1 MIGIIKTGIHKSE
14 AYWNRTRKIIA
25 SAIAVGWAV
34 FQLMLPQFIILDRI
48 TIRAIHLT
56 FGLLLIFIAFPVRRK
71 RGEDRFCAPQLVS
84 TTLLNFILAL
94 IGSIAVL
101 YIVIDWNGIAMRA
114 GAPLLR
120 DIVFGI
126 VAVALILEASRRIIG
141 PALAVVALVFSLYA
155 FLGPYLP
162 DVFAFKGVS
171 LRKYMTQVFLSS
183 EGIYGIPLGVSA
195 SIVYLFVLLG
205 ALLERA
211 GAGNF
216 FIKLALS
223 VLGRYRGGPAKAA
236 VFSSGLMG
244 CISGSSVA
252 NIVTT
257 GTFTIPLMKKIGYP
271 PKKAAAIEVASSTD
285 GQLMPPI
292 MGAAAFII
300 AEYVN
305 VPYIEVIKA
314 AAIPAFVSYGA
325 LFYITHLEACKLGI
339 EGLPKEET
347 PSFWKTLGGGIHY
360 LIPIGVLLV
369 ELLYFRHSPELSA
382 FRAIVALIIMILYQ
396 ELRKIWAIP
405 QSIVYKI
412 REALVGSV
420 RIVTA
425 GFINGSKN
433 MVTVAVAT
441 AVAGIIVGIV
451 NLGIGGMITH
461 IVEILSGGNIL
472 ILLIITAIASLLLGM
487 GLPTTATYIVM
498 ASLTAPII
506 VEIGAKY
513 ELAIPLISAHLF
525 CFFFGILA
533 DDTPPVGLASYAAA
547 ALAGS
552 EPIPTG
558 IQGFTYDLRT
568 AIVPFMFV
576 FNSDLILHNITNPL
590 TIMLVFTMTLLG
602 AFAFTGFVQGWFVTK
617 NRWYDALILAGASL
631 ILYYPRI
638 LTPIFRT
645 GVEWRHWL
653 YIPGVVLLAGVYV
666 LQKTRI
672 PRTNGMPYPV
682 NGKKRITDTL

>member
-1 MIGIIKTGIHKSE
+1 MHKSE
-14 AYWNRTRKIIA
+14 EYWNRIRKIIA

-56 FGLLLIFIAFPVRRK
+56 FGLLLIFVAFPVRRK
-71 RGEDRFCAPQLVS
+71 RGEDRFCAPQRVS
-84 TTLLNFILAL
+84 TSLLNFILAL

-126 VAVALILEASRRIIG
+126 VAVVLILEASRRVIG

-347 PSFWKTLGGGIHY
+347 PPFWKTLGGGIHF
-360 LIPIGVLLV
+360 LVPIGVLLV

-396 ELRKIWAIP
+396 ELRKVWPSP
-405 QSIVYKI
+405 QSFVHKL
-412 REALVGSV
+412 RVSFRGSV

-590 TIMLVFTMTLLG
+590 SIILVFAMTLLG
-602 AFAFTGFVQGWFVTK
+602 AFAFTGFVQGWFVTR
-617 NRWYDALILAGASL
+617 NRWYDALSLASASL

-638 LTPIFRT
+638 LTPIFRI
-645 GVEWRHWL
+645 GIEWRHWL
-653 YIPGVVLLAGVYV
+653 YIPGVALLFGVYV
-666 LQKTRI
+666 SQKMRI
-672 PRTNGMPYPV
+672 RRVSGIPCPINNDERKTCS
-682 NGKKRITDTL
+682 L

>member
-1 MIGIIKTGIHKSE
+1 MNNEFIKKCASV
-14 AYWNRTRKIIA
+14 IA
-25 SAIAVGWAV
+25 ILWAV
-34 FQLMLPQFIILDRI
+34 FQLILPQFVILDRI

-56 FGLLLIFIAFPVRRK
+56 FGLLLVFIAFPVKRK
-71 RGEDRFCAPQLVS
+71 RSEDRFCARQSPFM
-84 TTLLNFILAL
+84 TTLNFAIAI
-94 IGSIAVL
+94 IGSVSVL
-101 YIVIDWNGIAMRA
+101 YIVIDWNGIALRS
-114 GAPLLR
+114 GAPLMR
-120 DIVFGI
+120 DILFGI
-126 VAVALILEASRRIIG
+126 VAVILLLEASRRVVG
-141 PALAVVALVFSLYA
+141 PALPIVVLTFTCYA

-195 SIVYLFVLLG
+195 SIVYLFVLMG
-205 ALLERA
+205 ALLEKA
-211 GAGNF
+211 GAGTF
-216 FIKLALS
+216 FIQLALS
-223 VLGRYRGGPAKAA
+223 VLGRFRGGPAKAA

-257 GTFTIPLMKKIGYP
+257 GTFTIPLMKRIGYP
-271 PKKAAAIEVASSTD
+271 AKKAAALEVAASTD

-314 AAIPAFVSYGA
+314 AAIPAFISYGA

-339 EGLPKEET
+339 EGLPRDRI
-347 PSFWKTLGGGIHY
+347 PPFWKTLKDGIHF
-360 LIPIGVLLV
+360 LVPIAVLLV
-369 ELLYFRHSPELSA
+369 ELLGFRHSPELSA
-382 FRAIVALIIMILYQ
+382 FRAIVALLLLILYQ
-396 ELRKIWAIP
+396 EFRKARILSQTFKERIGEAFKRSM
-405 QSIVYKI
+405 SII
-412 REALVGSV
+412 GG
-420 RIVTA
+420 
-425 GFINGSKN
+425 GFVNGSKN
-433 MVTVAVAT
+433 MVTVAIAT

-451 NLGIGGMITH
+451 NLGIGGMITN

-472 ILLIITAIASLLLGM
+472 LLLIITAVASLLLGM

-506 VEIGAKY
+506 VEIGTKY
-513 ELAIPLISAHLF
+513 GLAIPLISAHLF

-558 IQGFTYDLRT
+558 IQGFLYDLRT
-568 AIVPFMFV
+568 TIIPFMFV
-576 FNSDLILHNITNPL
+576 FNTDLILHGIENVF
-590 TIMLVFTMTLLG
+590 TILLVFCMSLLG
-602 AFAFTGFVQGWFVTK
+602 VLAFTSLIQGWAIARNK
-617 NRWYDALILAGASL
+617 WYETILLGLSALILL
-631 ILYYPRI
+631 NPRI
-638 LTPIFRT
+638 LIDIFHMSQDS
-645 GVEWRHWL
+645 RHWM
-653 YIPGVVLLAGVYV
+653 YIPGIIIVVCVYLL
-666 LQKTRI
+666 QRKTRNKA
-672 PRTNGMPYPV
+672 PGNLKSSEGLSESER
-682 NGKKRITDTL
+682 LES